1 MDSTVQN
8 AYEESLLSGQKTLN
22 QPKPEDPVTVH
33 KRAFRVA
40 YETLTELYP
49 PDETVEYWK
58 FASQR
63 MALKHNEN
71 KDNPLC
77 VELLLAVYTFLGKD
91 LKQRRGPIHER
102 NDSNPDNAG
111 MDGR

>member
-8 AYEESLLSGQKTLN
+8 AYEESLLAGQKMLN

-33 KRAFRVA
+33 KKAFRVA

-49 PDETVEYWK
+49 PNETIEYWQ
-58 FASQR
+58 FASKR
-63 MALKHNEN
+63 MTQKHNEN

-77 VELLLAVYTFLGKD
+77 VELLMAVYTFLGKD
-91 LKQRRGPIHER
+91 FEQRRGPIHER
-102 NDSNPDNAG
+102 NDSDHDHAG